1 MQLIVNYVIPVVLVL
16 IGAQSGA
23 AYGHRLM
30 GSFLGLLAAVI
41 YILLVMRGDIF
52 MIRGSKAIKAG
63 ETKKGIKLYEKA
75 IKNQTRTDYKIY
87 ACYVFLR
94 YGYED
99 KCIAYLR
106 EAEKIKRLTPA
117 QKAEIETTKGLYLR
131 KTGDFNGAE
140 EAFRQAHKLCPN
152 SSTYSQLGF
161 ILLEEG
167 KFDEAFSFN
176 SEAMEYNN
184 SDPSILDN
192 MAMSHFQRGEIDQ
205 AAALY
210 DKIMEKGTRLPVI
223 YYNHALVLEKQGK
236 LDEAKE
242 QLDAALHYNFSHIA
256 AVSKEEVE
264 KKLDEITALKNKRD
278 S

>member
-23 AYGHRLM
+23 AYGNRLL

-41 YILLVMRGDIF
+41 YILIVMRGDIF

-63 ETKKGIKLYEKA
+63 EIKKGIKLYENA
-75 IKNQTRTDYKIY
+75 IKYHTRTDYRIY

-99 KCIAYLR
+99 KCITYLR

-131 KTGDFNGAE
+131 KTGDFDGAE
-140 EAFRQAHKLCPN
+140 ASFRQAHKLCPN

-161 ILLEEG
+161 ILLEEK
-167 KFDEAFSFN
+167 KFDEAYAFN
-176 SEAMEYNN
+176 TEALEYNA

-192 MAMSHFQRGEIDQ
+192 MAMSHFQRGEIDE

-210 DKIMEKGTRLPVI
+210 DKIMEKGTRLPII

-236 LDEAKE
+236 LDEAAE
-242 QLDAALHYNFSHIA
+242 ELDTALQYNFSHIA
-256 AVSKEEVE
+256 AVSKEEVG
-264 KKLDEITALKNKRD
+264 KKLDDIIALKNKKD
-278 S
+278 I